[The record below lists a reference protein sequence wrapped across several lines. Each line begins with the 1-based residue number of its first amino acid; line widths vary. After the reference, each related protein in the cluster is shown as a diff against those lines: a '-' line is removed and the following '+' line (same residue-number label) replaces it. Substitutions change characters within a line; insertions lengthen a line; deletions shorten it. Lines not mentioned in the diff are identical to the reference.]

1 MILHAALFTWRPEV
15 DPEEVEALTGAL
27 EEMAAALPVLRG
39 YRCGTNMR
47 LRPSPADYAVLA
59 LVADEDALATYLDSP
74 EHAAVY
80 DAYLSRMIES
90 RQAVQLDVPDGI
102 VL

>member
-15 DPEEVEALTGAL
+15 GPEEVEALTGAL

-39 YRCGTNMR
+39 YRCGANLR
-47 LRPSPADYAVLA
+47 LRPSPADYGVVA
-59 LVADEDALATYLDSP
+59 LVADEEALAVYLDSP

-80 DAYLSRMIES
+80 EAHLSRMIES
-90 RQAVQLDVPDGI
+90 RQAAQLEVPDGTA
-102 VL
+102 L

>member
-15 DPEEVEALTGAL
+15 GPEEVEALTGAL

-39 YRCGTNMR
+39 YRCGANLR
-47 LRPSPADYAVLA
+47 LRPSPADYGVVA
-59 LVADEDALATYLDSP
+59 LVADEEALAVYLDSP

-80 DAYLSRMIES
+80 EAHLSRMIES
-90 RQAVQLDVPDGI
+90 RQAVQLEVPDGAA
-102 VL
+102 L